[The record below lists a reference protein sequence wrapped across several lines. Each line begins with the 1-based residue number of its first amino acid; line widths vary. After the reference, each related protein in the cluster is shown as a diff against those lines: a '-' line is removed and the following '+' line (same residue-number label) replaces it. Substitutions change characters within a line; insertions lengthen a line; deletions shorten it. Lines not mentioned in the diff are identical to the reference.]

1 MKIPNKKYNIKT
13 AVKNNFYMLKLAMEL
28 CPGRVLCSGLVCL
41 SGYFSWL
48 FFSGFFLKKLVSMLE
63 ENRSYPEILGF
74 LAGTI
79 GLFFFL
85 SLFENWYEERL
96 KPLADV
102 DVYQGLYRRLY
113 EKVCNMEL
121 ACFEDSEFYNRYLL
135 AMEDTDKRLLQV
147 VDNIWQIVFGTAAVA
162 VSWVMLF
169 SLDKWAILFV
179 LGPVIGNFV
188 FAAALN
194 RISYRMYEE
203 SAIFKRIADY
213 VNRVVHLS
221 DYAKEIRLTGI
232 FHVMQKKHRESVEG
246 MTKVIDKYALR
257 SILNG
262 WGYLYFTFTIM
273 FEGVIFYGAYRTMV
287 AGTMK
292 LSEYSVL
299 SSLMVAV
306 SWILIGYSNSLTDSF
321 KQGMYIANL
330 RAFMEYEPGMPED
343 SDGVPAPERVER
355 IEFQNVSF
363 SYRTGGPVLK
373 RVSFTIQAGVTCAIA
388 GYNGAGKTTLI
399 KLLLRLYDPTEGR
412 ILVNGR
418 DIREYNLRSYRRL
431 FATAF
436 QDGKILARSVRD
448 NVSMGEKIPEERIW
462 QALKLAGTDK
472 TIEALT
478 CGQDTVL
485 TKEFT
490 EDGAVL
496 SGGQAQKI
504 IAARAF
510 VQDSPVMVFDE
521 PSSALDP
528 IAEYELFQSISR
540 AKQDKLLVF
549 ISHRL
554 SSVQNA
560 DQILLLGGGHLME
573 EGSHLELMRRNGEYA
588 ALYRMQAR
596 NYQAV
601 WEEEDWAGGSIF
613 TEHLSGGKEAAE
625 GGR

>member
-135 AMEDTDKRLLQV
+135 AMEDTDKRLLQM

-330 RAFMEYEPGMPED
+330 RLHGIRAGN
-343 SDGVPAPERVER
+343 A
-355 IEFQNVSF
+355 
-363 SYRTGGPVLK
+363 GGFG
-373 RVSFTIQAGVTCAIA
+373 RRAR
-388 GYNGAGKTTLI
+388 AGK
-399 KLLLRLYDPTEGR
+399 G
-412 ILVNGR
+412 
-418 DIREYNLRSYRRL
+418 
-431 FATAF
+431 
-436 QDGKILARSVRD
+436 
-448 NVSMGEKIPEERIW
+448 
-462 QALKLAGTDK
+462 GTD
-472 TIEALT
+472 
-478 CGQDTVL
+478 
-485 TKEFT
+485 
-490 EDGAVL
+490 
-496 SGGQAQKI
+496 
-504 IAARAF
+504 
-510 VQDSPVMVFDE
+510 
-521 PSSALDP
+521 
-528 IAEYELFQSISR
+528 
-540 AKQDKLLVF
+540 
-549 ISHRL
+549 
-554 SSVQNA
+554 
-560 DQILLLGGGHLME
+560 
-573 EGSHLELMRRNGEYA
+573 
-588 ALYRMQAR
+588 
-596 NYQAV
+596 
-601 WEEEDWAGGSIF
+601 
-613 TEHLSGGKEAAE
+613 
-625 GGR
+625 

>member
-1 MKIPNKKYNIKT
+1 MKIRMKKYNLKT
-13 AVKNNFYMLKLAMEL
+13 AVKNNIYMLNLAMKL

-48 FFSGFFLKKLVSMLE
+48 FFSGFFLRKLVSMLE
-63 ENRSYPEILGF
+63 ENRSYPKMLGF

-147 VDNIWQIVFGTAAVA
+147 VDNIWEIVFGSAAAV

-179 LGPVIGNFV
+179 LGPIIGNFV

-213 VNRVVHLS
+213 VSRVVHLS
-221 DYAKEIRLTGI
+221 DYAKELRLTGI

-287 AGTMK
+287 SGTMK

-330 RAFMEYEPGMPED
+330 RAFMEYEPEMPED
-343 SDGVPAPERVER
+343 SDGVPAPEKVER

-373 RVSFTIQAGVTCAIA
+373 QVSFTIQAGASCAIA

-399 KLLLRLYDPTEGR
+399 KLLLRLYDPTEGK

-418 DIREYNLRSYRRL
+418 DIREYRLRSYRRL

-436 QDGKILARSVRD
+436 QDGKILARTVGD
-448 NVSMGEKIPEERIW
+448 NISMGENIPKERIW
-462 QALKLAGTDK
+462 QALKLAGIDR
-472 TIEALT
+472 IVEALPH
-478 CGQDTVL
+478 GLDTVL

-490 EDGAVL
+490 EEGAVL

-510 VQDSPVMVFDE
+510 VQNSPVMVFDE

-528 IAEYELFQSISR
+528 IAEYELFQSISK
-540 AKQDKLLVF
+540 AKQDKLLLF

-560 DQILLLGGGHLME
+560 DQILLLGGGRLTE
-573 EGSHLELMRRNGEYA
+573 EGSHLELMQKNGEYA

-613 TEHLSGGKEAAE
+613 TEHLSGAKEAAD
-625 GGR
+625 GR

>member
-373 RVSFTIQAGVTCAIA
+373 RVSFTIQAGITCAIA
-388 GYNGAGKTTLI
+388 GYNGAGDRVI
-399 KLLLRLYDPTEGR
+399 
-412 ILVNGR
+412 
-418 DIREYNLRSYRRL
+418 IR
-431 FATAF
+431 
-436 QDGKILARSVRD
+436 
-448 NVSMGEKIPEERIW
+448 
-462 QALKLAGTDK
+462 
-472 TIEALT
+472 
-478 CGQDTVL
+478 
-485 TKEFT
+485 
-490 EDGAVL
+490 
-496 SGGQAQKI
+496 
-504 IAARAF
+504 
-510 VQDSPVMVFDE
+510 
-521 PSSALDP
+521 PS
-528 IAEYELFQSISR
+528 
-540 AKQDKLLVF
+540 
-549 ISHRL
+549 
-554 SSVQNA
+554 
-560 DQILLLGGGHLME
+560 
-573 EGSHLELMRRNGEYA
+573 
-588 ALYRMQAR
+588 
-596 NYQAV
+596 
-601 WEEEDWAGGSIF
+601 
-613 TEHLSGGKEAAE
+613 
-625 GGR
+625 

>member
-1 MKIPNKKYNIKT
+1 MEKRKNKYNIKT
-13 AVKNNFYMLKLAMEL
+13 AVKNNFYMLQLAMKL
-28 CPGRVLCSGLVCL
+28 CPGRVVCSGLVCL

-63 ENRSYPEILGF
+63 ENRSYPQMLGF
-74 LAGTI
+74 LAGTMA
-79 GLFFFL
+79 LFFFL

-102 DVYQGLYRRLY
+102 DVYQGVYRMLY

-169 SLDKWAILFV
+169 SLDSWAILFV

-330 RAFMEYEPGMPED
+330 RAFMEYSPGMPED

-448 NVSMGEKIPEERIW
+448 NISMGEELPEERIW
-462 QALKLAGTDK
+462 QALKLAGIEK
-472 TIEALT
+472 TIEAFTYGL
-478 CGQDTVL
+478 DTVL

-490 EDGAVL
+490 EEGAVL

-510 VQDSPVMVFDE
+510 AQTSTVMVFDE

-540 AKQDKLLVF
+540 AKQDKLLLF

-560 DQILLLGGGHLME
+560 DQILLLGNGHLME

-613 TEHLSGGKEAAE
+613 TEHLSGGEEAEAD
-625 GGR
+625 GR

>member
-246 MTKVIDKYALR
+246 MTKIIDKYALR

-373 RVSFTIQAGVTCAIA
+373 RVSFTIQAGITCAIA

-478 CGQDTVL
+478 CGLDTVL

-490 EDGAVL
+490 VDGAVL

-613 TEHLSGGKEAAE
+613 TEHLSGGKEAAG

>member
-1 MKIPNKKYNIKT
+1 M
-13 AVKNNFYMLKLAMEL
+13 
-28 CPGRVLCSGLVCL
+28 
-41 SGYFSWL
+41 
-48 FFSGFFLKKLVSMLE
+48 KKLVSMLE

-232 FHVMQKKHRESVEG
+232 FHAMQKKHRESVEG

-448 NVSMGEKIPEERIW
+448 NVSVGEKIPEERIW

-478 CGQDTVL
+478 CGLDTVL
-485 TKEFT
+485 TNEFT

>member
-1 MKIPNKKYNIKT
+1 
-13 AVKNNFYMLKLAMEL
+13 
-28 CPGRVLCSGLVCL
+28 
-41 SGYFSWL
+41 
-48 FFSGFFLKKLVSMLE
+48 
-63 ENRSYPEILGF
+63 
-74 LAGTI
+74 
-79 GLFFFL
+79 
-85 SLFENWYEERL
+85 
-96 KPLADV
+96 
-102 DVYQGLYRRLY
+102 
-113 EKVCNMEL
+113 
-121 ACFEDSEFYNRYLL
+121 
-135 AMEDTDKRLLQV
+135 
-147 VDNIWQIVFGTAAVA
+147 
-162 VSWVMLF
+162 
-169 SLDKWAILFV
+169 
-179 LGPVIGNFV
+179 
-188 FAAALN
+188 
-194 RISYRMYEE
+194 
-203 SAIFKRIADY
+203 
-213 VNRVVHLS
+213 
-221 DYAKEIRLTGI
+221 
-232 FHVMQKKHRESVEG
+232 
-246 MTKVIDKYALR
+246 
-257 SILNG
+257 
-262 WGYLYFTFTIM
+262 
-273 FEGVIFYGAYRTMV
+273 
-287 AGTMK
+287 
-292 LSEYSVL
+292 
-299 SSLMVAV
+299 
-306 SWILIGYSNSLTDSF
+306 
-321 KQGMYIANL
+321 
-330 RAFMEYEPGMPED
+330 MPED

-431 FATAF
+431 FAIAF

-448 NVSMGEKIPEERIW
+448 NVSMGEKISEERIW

-478 CGQDTVL
+478 CGLDTVL

-560 DQILLLGGGHLME
+560 SWRRASDGGGKPSGADAQKRGICRPVPYAGQKLP
-573 EGSHLELMRRNGEYA
+573 GGLGRRGLGWGEYF
-588 ALYRMQAR
+588 YRASQWR
-596 NYQAV
+596 K
-601 WEEEDWAGGSIF
+601 G
-613 TEHLSGGKEAAE
+613 
-625 GGR
+625 GGRRWKIKKLP

>member
-246 MTKVIDKYALR
+246 MTKIIDKYALR

-262 WGYLYFTFTIM
+262 WGYLYCTFTIM

-373 RVSFTIQAGVTCAIA
+373 RVSFTIQAGITCAIA

-478 CGQDTVL
+478 CGLDTVL

-613 TEHLSGGKEAAE
+613 TEHLSGGKEAAG